1 MTPFRSLA
9 LAAALAGGLTMTSGA
24 LAQSPSTN
32 PADPRSPGA
41 VVPPGGMD
49 RDVNDTR
56 KRESDRTKRDGSSYG
71 RDSPVGTG
79 APTSSNNPTT
89 PRPPAS
95 DGSGKN
101 Y

>member
-1 MTPFRSLA
+1 MTSYRSFA
-9 LAAALAGGLTMTSGA
+9 LATLLAGGLTMTSAA
-24 LAQSPSTN
+24 LSQSPSTN

-49 RDVNDTR
+49 KGTNDMR
-56 KRESDRTKRDGSSYG
+56 KKESDRTKPGSSSYG
-71 RDSPVGTG
+71 RDTPGTG

-95 DGSGKN
+95 DGTGRSQ
-101 Y
+101 